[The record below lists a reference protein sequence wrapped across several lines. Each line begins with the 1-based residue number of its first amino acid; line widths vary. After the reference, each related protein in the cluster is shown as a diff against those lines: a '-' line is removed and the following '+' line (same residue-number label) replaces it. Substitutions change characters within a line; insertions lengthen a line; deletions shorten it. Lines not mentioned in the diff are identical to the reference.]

1 MNNVQEKGFKMN
13 QDALRKMRQLPEVHK
28 YLKKKADKMV
38 DIASENG
45 RIDGYKATDLVLE
58 DPRAASSVLAY
69 GHAYRHNRKYNT
81 IVKALNQV
89 RD

>member
-1 MNNVQEKGFKMN
+1 MQEKGFKLN
-13 QDALRKMRQLPEVHK
+13 QDALRKIRQLPEVHK

-45 RIDGYKATDLVLE
+45 RVKGYKATDLVLE
-58 DPRAASSVLAY
+58 DPRGASSVLAY
-69 GHAYRHNRKYNT
+69 GYAYRHNRKHNT